1 MSICQGA
8 AENQAPFLPPSAPAT
23 NMPRG
28 EIKPLSGKPYFH
40 VVISKSHASPRYGLG
55 PSSKICQK
63 LPFGEVPTVLNCRGK
78 SWDMT
83 YNGQNKNKQFDTI
96 GWRNFVKDN
105 NLKVGDGCVFELMEN
120 SEEKIVFEV
129 QILGGG
135 FPGTDYCEEEPIFI
149 SKFSG
154 TGESDSPYVID

>member
-1 MSICQGA
+1 SSTGTVSICQIA
-8 AENQAPFLPPSAPAT
+8 AENQAPPAA
-23 NMPRG
+23 NMSRD

-40 VVISKSHASPRYGLG
+40 VVIAKSHVSPRNQLV
-55 PSSKICQK
+55 PSGKMCQN
-63 LPFGEVPTVLNCRGK
+63 LPFSEVPTVLNCRGK
-78 SWDMT
+78 SWNMA
-83 YNGQNKNKQFDTI
+83 YNGQKKYKQFDTI

-105 NLKVGDGCVFELMEN
+105 NLKVGDACVFELMEN

-129 QILGGG
+129 QILRGK
-135 FPGTDYCEEEPIFI
+135 FPGTDESEEDPIFL